1 MALQEKYAELVA
13 AAQSSGVA
21 NLQVRE
27 QDGVLYIDGE
37 APSEAAKQQLWDIY
51 GRIDPEFRAGDLI
64 MNVSVAAGAAA
75 AAPTGQEY
83 EVASGD
89 SLSKIG
95 SKFGKS
101 WKEIYD
107 ANKEVIGDDPNK
119 IFPGQKL
126 TIPA

>member
-1 MALQEKYAELVA
+1 MSLQTKYAEIIA

-21 NLQVRE
+21 NLLVRE

-51 GRIDPEFRAGDLI
+51 GRIDPEFRSGDMV
-64 MNVSVAAGAAA
+64 MNVTVAAGAAPA
-75 AAPTGQEY
+75 AAAEY

-89 SLSKIG
+89 NLSKIG
-95 SKFGKS
+95 SKFGLS
-101 WKEIYD
+101 WKELYD
-107 ANKEVIGDDPNK
+107 ANKDVIGDDPNK

-126 TIPA
+126 SIPAK